1 MKTKNS
7 FHLISAFM
15 GIMLAF
21 VLSSCAGESITY
33 TGTQQDGVSYSF
45 DNDKSEAIATGYY
58 VKDGKVVTDIVL
70 PEYVEAGK
78 EQFKVVGIADRA
90 FVGGPFVSLTVCG
103 NVRSIGNQA
112 FADCNDIRTVRLQGE
127 RLPLLPENAFEQTVY
142 DNARLIVNSG
152 VDVKGTGWEKFA
164 NVSDK

>member
-7 FHLISAFM
+7 FHLISAFLGM
-15 GIMLAF
+15 MLAF

-33 TGTQQDGVSYSF
+33 TGKQQDGVSYSF

-58 VKDGKVVTDIVL
+58 VEDGKVVTDIVL

-90 FVGGPFVSLTVCG
+90 FVGGPFVSLTLGG

-112 FADCNDIRTVRLQGE
+112 FADCNDIRTVRLHGE

-142 DNARLIVNSG
+142 DNARLIVSSG